1 MDGSVRTG
9 HHRLLTSTVANWIR
23 FAAQLAAGFY
33 LRPILIA
40 GLGLDRFGIW
50 SLIQGILAYLS
61 LFDLGVA
68 VAVVRYVA
76 RFETIKDKKGLN
88 SVFST
93 SLCIFTAAGLAVLA
107 LSLALAF
114 PGISWLPCLGQ
125 LGNEGR
131 WMLLLLGAN
140 LATSLPL
147 GVFACVLEGLGRY
160 PAKSAIGTAGILFRS
175 TLILV
180 VVALDGGLVCLAA
193 VITVCSVLENLT
205 LAVAARYYLPE
216 LRFSLRLVDRESF
229 RAIRGCSVHAL
240 VAMLAG
246 RISFRTDAIVIGAFR
261 TAKQIAFFS
270 NGADLVEYAKDTMR
284 VATTVLTPAVSALEA
299 QGRQTAIRDVLVH
312 STRYLLWLLLPMQLG
327 LILLGLPFLTLWLG
341 PDKGPQESYAV
352 LVILSLPLVLAM
364 SQSVCAR
371 ILYGLGE
378 LRWFARVALLEA
390 GFNLLLSVLLV
401 PRFGIQGS
409 AWGTTI
415 PNVLGNCAVV
425 LLVCRRLD
433 LSPGCYVYRSFLK
446 PCAVAGPLALVWW
459 SANHYYDLTS
469 WRWLTA
475 TVAAGLTGYFL
486 LASLVEWG
494 PRCLMEKVRLLSGRL
509 RQPAWAWT
517 DVSSHSVTNRA
528 LFGMGRRGRKRI
540 STTICPPSFQPD
552 AESEPAGQQ
561 PG

>member
-1 MDGSVRTG
+1 M
-9 HHRLLTSTVANWIR
+9 
-23 FAAQLAAGFY
+23 
-33 LRPILIA
+33 
-40 GLGLDRFGIW
+40 
-50 SLIQGILAYLS
+50 
-61 LFDLGVA
+61 
-68 VAVVRYVA
+68 
-76 RFETIKDKKGLN
+76 
-88 SVFST
+88 
-93 SLCIFTAAGLAVLA
+93 
-107 LSLALAF
+107 
-114 PGISWLPCLGQ
+114 
-125 LGNEGR
+125 
-131 WMLLLLGAN
+131 
-140 LATSLPL
+140 
-147 GVFACVLEGLGRY
+147 
-160 PAKSAIGTAGILFRS
+160 
-175 TLILV
+175 
-180 VVALDGGLVCLAA
+180 
-193 VITVCSVLENLT
+193 
-205 LAVAARYYLPE
+205 
-216 LRFSLRLVDRESF
+216 
-229 RAIRGCSVHAL
+229 
-240 VAMLAG
+240 
-246 RISFRTDAIVIGAFR
+246 
-261 TAKQIAFFS
+261 
-270 NGADLVEYAKDTMR
+270 
-284 VATTVLTPAVSALEA
+284 
-299 QGRQTAIRDVLVH
+299 
-312 STRYLLWLLLPMQLG
+312 
-327 LILLGLPFLTLWLG
+327 
-341 PDKGPQESYAV
+341 
-352 LVILSLPLVLAM
+352 
-364 SQSVCAR
+364 
-371 ILYGLGE
+371 
-378 LRWFARVALLEA
+378 ALLEA